1 VLRHQNLDAQLRQHQ
16 LDDLD
21 HRHRPDDLDHPDERL
36 EHLHR
41 LA

>member
-21 HRHRPDDLDHPDERL
+21 HRHRPDGLDHPDERL